1 MNTAELKFRKKIR
14 ELIYEALDEIEFED
28 DGETADGDMNDY
40 QGYGDADTDGDLGN
54 AFDELATD
62 IKNANFEADENEAV
76 GVLTV
81 AGIALSLPEIVR
93 LLGKFVNLIKKIPG
107 LKRLSGDKLIELGEK
122 YHHKITG
129 TFAYAVERAGVP
141 KEKAKKFANVLHHV
155 VVAMLLVGGGF
166 EAARLATS
174 GSLKGA
180 TLKAA
185 INAVK
190 ANEIRAFLISMASK
204 AI

>member
-40 QGYGDADTDGDLGN
+40 QGYGDVED
-54 AFDELATD
+54 AFDDLAAD
-62 IKNANFEADENEAV
+62 IKNADVEADENEAV
-76 GVLTV
+76 GILTL

-93 LLGKFVNLIKKIPG
+93 LLGKFVNIIKKIPG
-107 LKRLSGDKLIELGEK
+107 FKRLSGDKLIEIGEK

-129 TFAYAVERAGVP
+129 AFAYAIEKVGVP
-141 KEKAKKFANVLHHV
+141 KDKAKKFANVLHHV
-155 VVAMLLVGGGF
+155 VVAMLLVGGGY
-166 EAARLATS
+166 EAARLATT